1 MASLTQWTW
10 VWASSGSRWWIGNPG
25 VLQSMVAKSQTERL
39 NWTEKA
45 ENVSYNHKK
54 QHNFFYLFYTF
65 LPYTFSYIPFIA
77 SSCGNGFGNIFVVV
91 VKEQKDNP
99 GFRLARLVKISSFL
113 MKCIKHAT
121 STICTPILFR
131 TATRLCPTKR
141 NSDTFSFSWFPSKDK
156 KKCYRCYT
164 ISLIAGKQYIPIEED
179 LYFNEFSMRMES
191 SIYNFISPWSS
202 FWLPIKPHFSCITH
216 KAPVSG
222 TIHHQTHL
230 CCDMTW
236 VLLFVMI
243 LGKWFRGPFLHWG
256 GK

>member
-1 MASLTQWTW
+1 MDCSLPGFSVPGILQARTLEWVALSFSNAWKWKVKVKSLSRVWLLASPWT
-10 VWASSGSRWWIGNPG
+10 VAYQAPPFMGFSGQQYWSG
-25 VLQSMVAKSQTERL
+25 V
-39 NWTEKA
+39 
-45 ENVSYNHKK
+45 
-54 QHNFFYLFYTF
+54 
-65 LPYTFSYIPFIA
+65 PIPFIT
-77 SSCGNGFGNIFVVV
+77 SSCGNGFGNIFFVR
-91 VKEQKDNP
+91 EQKDNLV
-99 GFRLARLVKISSFL
+99 FRLAHLVKMSSFL
-113 MKCIKHAT
+113 MKCVKHAT

-141 NSDTFSFSWFPSKDK
+141 NSDTFSFSCFPSKEK
-156 KKCYRCYT
+156 KKCYRCYI
-164 ISLIAGKQYIPIEED
+164 ISLIAGKWYIPIEENLHFD
-179 LYFNEFSMRMES
+179 EFSMRMES
-191 SIYNFISPWSS
+191 SIYNFTSPQSS

-243 LGKWFRGPFLHWG
+243 LDKWFRGPFLHWV